1 MIRGQRNLGVG
12 GRLWL
17 LTLFL
22 GLAAAT
28 ADAQERPPYPHVNM
42 SICYEVDPN
51 WPQRPAGAEWG
62 SMSGVTVDALDQVW
76 LFTRAVPPVQVFTAE
91 GKFVRSWGNDHINRA
106 HMLRFD
112 PQGNAWTTD
121 VRLHVAR
128 QFTPEGKLLR
138 TLGTPEVAGEDA
150 THLNKP
156 TDVAVTR
163 AGEIFVADGYGN
175 NRIVHFDKN
184 GRFVKAWG
192 KLGVKPGEFSL
203 PHSLAIDSK
212 ERLYVADRN
221 NARVQVFNTDGK
233 FLTEWRNLL
242 VPWVITITKND
253 EIWISGS
260 SPMPWREKDAVL
272 SCPPKDQL
280 VMRFDADGRVQQLW
294 TLPRGQEGTSV
305 PGEVDW
311 LHGIGVDSQ
320 GNLYVG
326 DIMGKRAQKLVRRT
340 P

>member
-1 MIRGQRNLGVG
+1 MLHARQAAEQSGKC
-12 GRLWL
+12 WL
-17 LTLFL
+17 VAALL
-22 GLAAAT
+22 GLAAVT
-28 ADAQERPPYPHVNM
+28 VEAQEKPLYPHVNM
-42 SICYEVDPN
+42 AIWYEVDPH

-62 SMSGVTVDALDQVW
+62 AMSGVTVDALDQIW
-76 LFTRAVPPVQVFTAE
+76 LFTRANPPVQVYTAD
-91 GKFVRSWGNDHINRA
+91 GKHVRSWGNDDIARA

-112 PQGNAWTTD
+112 PQGNVWTTD
-121 VRLHVAR
+121 VQLHVVR

-138 TLGTPEVAGEDA
+138 TLGTPNAPGEDA

-175 NRIVHFDKN
+175 NRVVHFDKQ
-184 GRFVKAWG
+184 GKFVKAWG
-192 KLGVKPGEFSL
+192 QLGSQPGEFSV
-203 PHSLAIDSK
+203 PHSMAIDSQD
-212 ERLYVADRN
+212 RLYVADRN
-221 NARVQVFNTDGK
+221 NARVQVFNTAGK
-233 FLTEWRNLL
+233 FLAEWRNLL
-242 VPWVITITKND
+242 VPWVITITKHD
-253 EIWISGS
+253 EIWVTGS
-260 SPMPWREKDAVL
+260 SPMPWRETDKLL

-280 VMRFDADGRVQQLW
+280 VMRFNAEGQVQQLW
-294 TLPRGQEGTSV
+294 TLPRAQDTSST

-326 DIMGKRAQKLVRRT
+326 DIMGKRAQKLVRHA